1 MKSGQSS
8 QGGGRDPISV
18 WIKRE
23 VLGRGI
29 TSLSHALN
37 VRAGTRRR
45 LRILHTVCRSVYTM
59 QIHPCYRSE
68 TRPYFNPG
76 PVNERSLSVSST
88 GAELNGTGSGRC
100 NEKLWRTY
108 LSLLK
113 TRSSLRQLDQR
124 HRDSFRRIP
133 LVTYGSSDI
142 REIFWKH
149 WLTTESKS
157 EITSMSKRS

>member
-8 QGGGRDPISV
+8 QDGGRDPISV
-18 WIKRE
+18 WIKREALSSQE

-37 VRAGTRRR
+37 VRAGTRRG

-68 TRPYFNPG
+68 ERPYFNPG

-100 NEKLWRTY
+100 NEKL
-108 LSLLK
+108 
-113 TRSSLRQLDQR
+113 
-124 HRDSFRRIP
+124 
-133 LVTYGSSDI
+133 
-142 REIFWKH
+142 
-149 WLTTESKS
+149 
-157 EITSMSKRS
+157 